1 MRTGISSPVPSIF
14 YLRSRSGKSTMIW
27 IYLLPVM
34 FAVLLHSNPVQA
46 KIYSCEGPN
55 GSTMLT
61 DQPKGKRGCTAVQ
74 TPSPSPPG
82 GFTPPVEEPPPAP
95 PDLQPNAFLP
105 SQPFSPIHQ
114 QAPHQQGPNDQ
125 AQPPTGSQAGGEK
138 AAPEAQHC
146 SPRVNP
152 LNPFAGMNCSPT
164 ADETKKP

>member
-1 MRTGISSPVPSIF
+1 
-14 YLRSRSGKSTMIW
+14 MIRL
-27 IYLLPVM
+27 YFLP
-34 FAVLLHSNPVQA
+34 FTFLVLLHSNPVEA

-61 DQPKGKRGCTAVQ
+61 DQPKGKRGCTVVK

-82 GFTPPVEEPPPAP
+82 GFTPPVEEVPAP
-95 PDLQPNAFLP
+95 QPDLHSNTLLP
-105 SQPFSPIHQ
+105 SQPGAPIHQ
-114 QAPHQQGPNDQ
+114 QNPHQLGSVDQ
-125 AQPPTGSQAGGEK
+125 PQPPTGSQAAGEK
-138 AAPEAQHC
+138 TAPEAQRC